1 MEIVSLPRWSRAKQ
15 SRCGVERAPLDGRPQ
30 SKHVVP
36 GSHLSARQQ
45 EQMPE
50 PSQCPVQVHTSSSQT
65 QPQASQQQPCL
76 PCVWFSPRPSRRRLP
91 TFAHIGTRC
100 SAMPDWHQFVGKH
113 VHLHVVRAIDL
124 AVSLESASPA
134 YAKLQTSGSEPVAGM
149 RRQAHVDKTKVPIR
163 DG

>member
-15 SRCGVERAPLDGRPQ
+15 RVGAELSVPHLMAGHNPSMSYLGRICQLGSKSRCLN
-30 SKHVVP
+30 H
-36 GSHLSARQQ
+36 
-45 EQMPE
+45 
-50 PSQCPVQVHTSSSQT
+50 QCPVQVHTSSSQT

-91 TFAHIGTRC
+91 TFAHNGTRC